1 MSGSFDVVV
10 VGGGLGG
17 AASAAVLARAG
28 LDVLVLEREP
38 VFRDRVRGEWL
49 APWGRLELDALDLQA
64 VAASV
69 PHVNSISR
77 HIPYDEIFPPEL
89 AEQNVFELSEMVPT
103 GGCLALHHPPFQEAM
118 LAAAGAAGAT
128 VRRGVDAV
136 HVTPGP
142 SPSVVFQHDGP
153 QEVSCRL
160 VIAADGR
167 ESSVRKS
174 LGIELDSTEPT
185 LMLAGILVDGVSDW
199 PADQQADG
207 VFDDFNFLVFP
218 QAGGQVRL
226 YGAWN
231 VKDVHRFSGPGR
243 EQRFL
248 DAFRLPCLPV
258 PGALAD
264 GKPIGPLAGCPM
276 NDTWTDTVAVE
287 GVVLVGD
294 AAGWS
299 DPIIGQGLS
308 VTFRDV
314 HLVTDVMTAG
324 RDWSPAAFSGY
335 AEERKERMRRL
346 RFACAGINVLNDFG
360 PEAQERRGR
369 LFELF
374 LSDPGTSPLTTALLG
389 PWVLPDEAYSEAAW
403 EALTSV

>member
-17 AASAAVLARAG
+17 AATAAVLARAG
-28 LDVLVLEREP
+28 VDVLVLEREP

-49 APWGRLELDALDLQA
+49 APWGRLELDALGLQA
-64 VAASV
+64 IADSV
-69 PHVNSISR
+69 PHANVISR

-89 AEQNVFELSEMVPT
+89 AEQNVFELGAMVPT

-118 LAAAGAAGAT
+118 LVDAAAAGAT

-136 HVTPGP
+136 RVTSGA
-142 SPSVVFQHDGP
+142 SPSVSFEHDGL

-167 ESSVRKS
+167 ESGVRKS
-174 LGIELDSTEPT
+174 LGIDLDSTET
-185 LMLAGILVDGVSDW
+185 KLMLAGILVDGVSEW

-207 VFDDFNFLVFP
+207 VWDDFNFLVFP

-226 YGAWN
+226 YGAWD
-231 VKDVHRFSGPGR
+231 VKDVHRFSGQGR

-264 GKPIGPLAGCPM
+264 ATPIGPLAGCPM
-276 NDTWTDTVAVE
+276 NDTWTDTVAVD

-314 HLVTDVMTAG
+314 RLVTDVMTAS
-324 RDWSPAAFSGY
+324 RDWSPAAFGGY

-346 RFACAGINVLNDFG
+346 RFACAGINLLNDFG
-360 PEAQERRGR
+360 PDARDRRGR

-374 LSDPGTSPLTTALLG
+374 LGDPGTSPLTTALLG
-389 PWVLPDEAYSEAAW
+389 PWVLPEESYSDTAW
-403 EALTSV
+403 DVLTSV